1 LKKKRQALYA
11 TNFSATKL
19 LHSRQMPQNKEAEF
33 KEKKKGSK
41 KKKTYDSQCS
51 VMVASSATNL
61 PVN

>member
-41 KKKTYDSQCS
+41 KKKNIRQ
-51 VMVASSATNL
+51 
-61 PVN
+61 PVFGNGRQLSY